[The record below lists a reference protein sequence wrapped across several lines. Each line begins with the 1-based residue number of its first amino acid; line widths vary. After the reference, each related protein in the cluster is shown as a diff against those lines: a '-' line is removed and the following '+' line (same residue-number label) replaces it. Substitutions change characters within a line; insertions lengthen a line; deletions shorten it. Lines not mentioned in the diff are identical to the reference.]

1 MPDALSYNRLESFN
15 RGGEKMSLS
24 DSVMYLGG
32 VGPKRAEL
40 LKKLDTTKIRIK
52 PKKL

>member
-1 MPDALSYNRLESFN
+1 
-15 RGGEKMSLS
+15 MSLS

-40 LKKLDTTKIRIK
+40 LKKLDIHTVRDVLYHLPRSYIDLSAR
-52 PKKL
+52 

>member
-1 MPDALSYNRLESFN
+1 
-15 RGGEKMSLS
+15 MSLS

-40 LKKLDTTKIRIK
+40 LKKLDIHTVYYCEERGDVR
-52 PKKL
+52 